1 MSVLDILTV
10 ILPIYLLIGLG
21 FVSVWREWLPKESVA
36 GFGIFVRNFALPC
49 AIFLVVA
56 QRDLT
61 EVLHPGFM
69 LAFTLASL
77 LSFTVSYSF
86 ARRVAGHAASMVG
99 ILALAGSMSNGLM
112 IGIPLITGL
121 FGVSALSVIA
131 QQLVI
136 ENALVLPLGL
146 ALAELGRAQEQE
158 QEQEQEQAQAQ
169 AQALAQPLAQK
180 KAQGPASTTVGA
192 ALRSGRASRLGS
204 VMRKTAFRVVTNP
217 LIAALLLGL
226 LVSLLNLPLPEA
238 MVRSIDLL
246 AASVG
251 GMALVFIG
259 AMLYGTD
266 LRAALRGVMAAIAVK
281 SAFHPLAMALSFWG
295 VMLLWQAMGW
305 LPIPPV
311 YINASIIIATLP
323 TIGVLPAVA
332 AGFGHGRSISLAVL
346 VMTVISMV
354 TTPLTVW
361 LLLTYQPFA

>member
-69 LAFTLASL
+69 LAFAVASL

-158 QEQEQEQAQAQ
+158 QEQEQEQAQMLAQ
-169 AQALAQPLAQK
+169 ALAQK
-180 KAQGPASTTVGA
+180 KAQGPASTTVGRA
-192 ALRSGRASRLGS
+192 PRSGLASRLGS

>member
-1 MSVLDILTV
+1 LSVLDILTV

-69 LAFTLASL
+69 LAFAVASL

-158 QEQEQEQAQAQ
+158 QEQAQMLAQA
-169 AQALAQPLAQK
+169 LAQK
-180 KAQGPASTTVGA
+180 KAQGPASTTVGRA
-192 ALRSGRASRLGS
+192 PRSGLASRLGS

>member
-69 LAFTLASL
+69 LAFAVASL

-158 QEQEQEQAQAQ
+158 QAQA
-169 AQALAQPLAQK
+169 LAQK
-180 KAQGPASTTVGA
+180 KAQGPASTTVGRA
-192 ALRSGRASRLGS
+192 PRSGLASRLGS

>member
-69 LAFTLASL
+69 LAFAVASL

-158 QEQEQEQAQAQ
+158 QAQMLAQA
-169 AQALAQPLAQK
+169 LAQK
-180 KAQGPASTTVGA
+180 KAQGPASTTVGRA
-192 ALRSGRASRLGS
+192 PRSGLASRLGS

>member
-1 MSVLDILTV
+1 LSVLDILTV

-69 LAFTLASL
+69 LAFAVASL

-158 QEQEQEQAQAQ
+158 QEQEQAQMLAQA
-169 AQALAQPLAQK
+169 LAQK
-180 KAQGPASTTVGA
+180 KAQGPASTTVGRA
-192 ALRSGRASRLGS
+192 PRSGLASRLGS

>member
-1 MSVLDILTV
+1 MLDILTV

-69 LAFTLASL
+69 LAFAVASL

-158 QEQEQEQAQAQ
+158 QEQAQMLAQA
-169 AQALAQPLAQK
+169 LAQK
-180 KAQGPASTTVGA
+180 KAQGPASTTVGRA
-192 ALRSGRASRLGS
+192 PRSGLASRLGS

>member
-69 LAFTLASL
+69 LAFAVASL

-158 QEQEQEQAQAQ
+158 QEQEQEQAQMLAQ
-169 AQALAQPLAQK
+169 ALAQK
-180 KAQGPASTTVGA
+180 KAQGPASTTVGRA
-192 ALRSGRASRLGS
+192 PRSGLASRLGS

-346 VMTVISMV
+346 VMTVISLV

>member
-69 LAFTLASL
+69 LAFAVASL

-158 QEQEQEQAQAQ
+158 QEQAQMLAQA
-169 AQALAQPLAQK
+169 LAQK
-180 KAQGPASTTVGA
+180 KAQGPASTTVGRA
-192 ALRSGRASRLGS
+192 PRSGLASRLGS

>member
-136 ENALVLPLGL
+136 ENALMLPLGL

-158 QEQEQEQAQAQ
+158 QAQP
-169 AQALAQPLAQK
+169 LAQPLAQK

>member
-1 MSVLDILTV
+1 MLDILTV

-69 LAFTLASL
+69 LAFAVASL

-158 QEQEQEQAQAQ
+158 QAQA
-169 AQALAQPLAQK
+169 LAQK
-180 KAQGPASTTVGA
+180 KAQGPASTTVGRA
-192 ALRSGRASRLGS
+192 PRSGLASRLGS

>member
-69 LAFTLASL
+69 LAFAVASL

-158 QEQEQEQAQAQ
+158 QEQ
-169 AQALAQPLAQK
+169 QPKCWPKRWHRKRHRGRRQPPWDAPLDPDWHRGL
-180 KAQGPASTTVGA
+180 GP
-192 ALRSGRASRLGS
+192 
-204 VMRKTAFRVVTNP
+204 
-217 LIAALLLGL
+217 
-226 LVSLLNLPLPEA
+226 
-238 MVRSIDLL
+238 
-246 AASVG
+246 
-251 GMALVFIG
+251 
-259 AMLYGTD
+259 
-266 LRAALRGVMAAIAVK
+266 
-281 SAFHPLAMALSFWG
+281 
-295 VMLLWQAMGW
+295 
-305 LPIPPV
+305 
-311 YINASIIIATLP
+311 
-323 TIGVLPAVA
+323 
-332 AGFGHGRSISLAVL
+332 
-346 VMTVISMV
+346 
-354 TTPLTVW
+354 
-361 LLLTYQPFA
+361 

>member
-1 MSVLDILTV
+1 LSVLDILTV

-69 LAFTLASL
+69 LAFAVASL

-146 ALAELGRAQEQE
+146 VLAELGRAQEQE
-158 QEQEQEQAQAQ
+158 QEQEQAQMLAQA
-169 AQALAQPLAQK
+169 LAQK
-180 KAQGPASTTVGA
+180 KAQGPASTTVGRA
-192 ALRSGRASRLGS
+192 PRSGLASRLGS

>member
-1 MSVLDILTV
+1 
-10 ILPIYLLIGLG
+10 
-21 FVSVWREWLPKESVA
+21 
-36 GFGIFVRNFALPC
+36 
-49 AIFLVVA
+49 
-56 QRDLT
+56 
-61 EVLHPGFM
+61 M
-69 LAFTLASL
+69 LA
-77 LSFTVSYSF
+77 
-86 ARRVAGHAASMVG
+86 
-99 ILALAGSMSNGLM
+99 
-112 IGIPLITGL
+112 
-121 FGVSALSVIA
+121 
-131 QQLVI
+131 
-136 ENALVLPLGL
+136 
-146 ALAELGRAQEQE
+146 
-158 QEQEQEQAQAQ
+158 QA
-169 AQALAQPLAQK
+169 LAQK
-180 KAQGPASTTVGA
+180 KAQGPASTTVGRA
-192 ALRSGRASRLGS
+192 PRSGLASRLGS

>member
-158 QEQEQEQAQAQ
+158 QAQP
-169 AQALAQPLAQK
+169 LAQPLAQK

>member
-69 LAFTLASL
+69 LAFAVASL

-158 QEQEQEQAQAQ
+158 QEQEQAQML
-169 AQALAQPLAQK
+169 AQALAQK
-180 KAQGPASTTVGA
+180 KALGPASTTVGRA
-192 ALRSGRASRLGS
+192 PRSGLASRLGS

>member
-136 ENALVLPLGL
+136 ENALMLPLGL

-158 QEQEQEQAQAQ
+158 Q
-169 AQALAQPLAQK
+169 AQPLAQK

-192 ALRSGRASRLGS
+192 APRSGRASRLGS

-281 SAFHPLAMALSFWG
+281 SAFHPLAMAPSFWG

>member
-69 LAFTLASL
+69 LAFAVASL

-158 QEQEQEQAQAQ
+158 Q
-169 AQALAQPLAQK
+169 AQALAQK
-180 KAQGPASTTVGA
+180 KALGPASTTVGRA
-192 ALRSGRASRLGS
+192 PRSGLASRLGS

>member
-69 LAFTLASL
+69 LAFAVASL

-158 QEQEQEQAQAQ
+158 Q
-169 AQALAQPLAQK
+169 AQALAQK
-180 KAQGPASTTVGA
+180 KVQGPASITVGA
-192 ALRSGRASRLGS
+192 APRSGLASRLGS